1 MTMDF
6 FLSVPEEISKQLT
19 VDWLNIVDVAKLDSA
34 YMSHKSRE
42 RFLRLIADPQSEYVH
57 GTELHFKSTSTDLTY
72 LAWLA
77 RRECRVRDVYIPTSF
92 AHDSD
97 LLTKFFQICGTG
109 LRQIQLQQHDSRVK
123 DYPTYGPII
132 AHVVEHCHHLQ
143 ELSLRGGFSEDPD
156 LLHQLSLRCPY
167 INTLTF
173 YDCLDYKGDLN
184 KDLSFFALRKFEAR
198 HALLSDTLLEAIA
211 IGSANLQELSLSPT
225 WGISPEG
232 LEVVAANCPLIH
244 TVRLTHTMHD
254 HVLVVVMYC
263 KNLQTLEVVCPEDS
277 FTDETLFAIAEH
289 CPALRRLHLT
299 KSLRVTSVGV
309 DEVLKKYTRLR
320 DLNLDY
326 RS

>member
-1 MTMDF
+1 MDL

-19 VDWLNIVDVAKLDSA
+19 VDWLNIVDVARLDSA
-34 YMSHKSRE
+34 YMSYKSRE
-42 RFLRLIADPQSEYVH
+42 RFLRLIADPQSEFVH
-57 GTELHFKSTSTDLTY
+57 GTELHFNSTSSDLTY

-92 AHDSD
+92 AQDSD

-109 LRQIQLQQHDSRVK
+109 LRQIQLQNHDPRVK
-123 DYPTYGPII
+123 NYPAYGPII
-132 AHVVEHCHHLQ
+132 AHVAEHCHHLQ
-143 ELSLRGGFSEDPD
+143 ELTLSGGFSEDPD

-173 YDCLDYKGDLN
+173 CDCLEYKGDLN
-184 KDLSFFALRKFEAR
+184 KDLSFFALRRFEAS
-198 HALLSDTLLEAIA
+198 HALLSDTLMESIA
-211 IGSANLQELSLSPT
+211 IGSANLQELSLNST
-225 WGISPEG
+225 LGISPEG
-232 LEVVAANCPLIH
+232 LKVVAANCPLIH
-244 TVRLTHTMHD
+244 TVRLAHTTHE
-254 HVLVVVMYC
+254 HVLAVVMFC
-263 KNLQTLEVVCPEDS
+263 KNLQTLEVICSKDT

-289 CPALRRLHLT
+289 CPALRTLHLA

-309 DEVLKKYTRLR
+309 DEILKKCARLR